1 MRPKIDLSLEVFPN
15 PTTDIISLNLGL
27 VDNDEALIEIVSLE
41 GKLVFKD
48 TFKANNTFVDVKDLD
63 NGNYIIKVTYKNGIK
78 SKAQFT
84 KL

>member
-1 MRPKIDLSLEVFPN
+1 MNFKLSTTFIPSN
-15 PTTDIISLNLGL
+15 NRTTDIISLNLGL